1 MVLVVFEIANRVF
14 FIVFVNAH
22 LDILSLH
29 IPDEPIFLL
38 YSSQICTYL
47 GTVGLHWSQAA
58 CFLFQQAYNS
68 EFLSKFAKKIKDETY
83 I

>member
-29 IPDEPIFLL
+29 IPDEPKFGLPDNDPHDVCCRMKYL
-38 YSSQICTYL
+38 MNLFHSSSITNHRIIRHFID
-47 GTVGLHWSQAA
+47 LH
-58 CFLFQQAYNS
+58 
-68 EFLSKFAKKIKDETY
+68 
-83 I
+83 

>member
-29 IPDEPIFLL
+29 IPDEPNKSLQAVKNTL
-38 YSSQICTYL
+38 YDLMTAL
-47 GTVGLHWSQAA
+47 G
-58 CFLFQQAYNS
+58 
-68 EFLSKFAKKIKDETY
+68 
-83 I
+83 

>member
-29 IPDEPIFLL
+29 IPDEPKFGLPDFLTMTL
-38 YSSQICTYL
+38 IMYVI
-47 GTVGLHWSQAA
+47 A
-58 CFLFQQAYNS
+58 
-68 EFLSKFAKKIKDETY
+68 
-83 I
+83 

>member
-29 IPDEPIFLL
+29 IPDEPYFFF
-38 YSSQICTYL
+38 SA
-47 GTVGLHWSQAA
+47 VRMA
-58 CFLFQQAYNS
+58 FQERWQS
-68 EFLSKFAKKIKDETY
+68 
-83 I
+83 